1 MNGPTMVAECQR
13 LKDVYQA
20 PYYESADYYSFLNR
34 SVSAIVN
41 NYFPENNAARTF
53 EDNQRATDD
62 LQTLITTANPAI
74 VSTGL
79 TVIHPRIT
87 AYITL
92 PDTYRF
98 FWGVNIKF
106 GSTFAKKITVI
117 TFDEIDGI
125 FDDPFAT
132 PDTTNNVF
140 ICWHNGKIMI
150 ISGSV
155 PSEFYLYFIRQP
167 AEISASVDCDLPI
180 HMHMMVTTLAFQIGC
195 LPIDE
200 LNKFQVSQLLN
211 RINKND
217 NAQ

>member
-1 MNGPTMVAECQR
+1 MVAECQR

-20 PYYESADYYSFLNR
+20 PYYEPEDYYSFLNR
-34 SVSAIVN
+34 STSAIVN
-41 NYFPENNAARTF
+41 DYFPDKNISRTF

-79 TVIHPRIT
+79 AVIHPRII
-87 AYITL
+87 AYIAL
-92 PDTYRF
+92 PATYRF

-106 GSTFAKKITVI
+106 GSIFAKKITTI

-125 FDDPFAT
+125 FDDPFAV
-132 PDTTNNVF
+132 PDTSENVF

-150 ISGSV
+150 IAGSV
-155 PSEFYLYFIRQP
+155 PSAFYLYFIRQP
-167 AEISASVDCDLPI
+167 ATISASISCDLPI
-180 HMHMMVTTLAFQIGC
+180 HMHMAVTTLAFQIGC

-200 LNKFQVSQLLN
+200 LNKFQVSQILN
-211 RINKND
+211 RVNKND